1 VDANTVDA
9 HAPVSEHLDR
19 PHRAAISGLLTHAQ
33 HLATIA
39 ISRECPRYGLLAGGG
54 LYRGRDVLAAT
65 VPARPMDFNTISGSV
80 LCCGDKAATLI
91 NIGHFVVI
99 ELTLTVRL
107 KDFNAVPPSMSVSAS
122 VPSSIVMGARN
133 FVTNG
138 CAEYGGRVS
147 GRVPTYRAARVASLT
162 VRSAE

>member
-1 VDANTVDA
+1 
-9 HAPVSEHLDR
+9 
-19 PHRAAISGLLTHAQ
+19 
-33 HLATIA
+33 
-39 ISRECPRYGLLAGGG
+39 
-54 LYRGRDVLAAT
+54 
-65 VPARPMDFNTISGSV
+65 MDFNTISGSV

-138 CAEYGGRVS
+138 CAEYGTANRCTHMAMIHVPAGVAVPLAAPRLLRVTGRVS
-147 GRVPTYRAARVASLT
+147 GRIPTYRAARVASLT